1 LYVARRYRH
10 DDPERQILKQQFT
23 ALGQIKAT
31 LFNSWINVLLFL
43 VPAGFAVRYVY
54 GNSLTTFLVNFFAI
68 IPLSIQAEY
77 AMGEL
82 TLRVGEKWGGLAY
95 ITIR

>member
-1 LYVARRYRH
+1 MS
-10 DDPERQILKQQFT
+10 
-23 ALGQIKAT
+23 QIKAI
-31 LFNSWINVLLFL
+31 LLNDWINILLVL
-43 VPAGFAVRYVY
+43 VPAGFAVRYVH

-68 IPLSIQAEY
+68 IPLAIRAEY

-82 TLRVGEKWGGLAY
+82 TIRIGEKWGGLAY